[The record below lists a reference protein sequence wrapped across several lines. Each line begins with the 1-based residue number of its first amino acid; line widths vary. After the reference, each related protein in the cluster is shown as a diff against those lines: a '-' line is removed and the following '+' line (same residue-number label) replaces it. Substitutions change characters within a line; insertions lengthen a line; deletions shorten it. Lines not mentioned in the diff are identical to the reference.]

1 MAASALH
8 LRAAAGRWQTVAAAP
23 VLRVSEVAVR
33 VAASRKL
40 LKRLCFVFVFYGA
53 ERLETSD
60 MFTLIAPQLS
70 CN

>member
-8 LRAAAGRWQTVAAAP
+8 LRAAAGRWQAAPP